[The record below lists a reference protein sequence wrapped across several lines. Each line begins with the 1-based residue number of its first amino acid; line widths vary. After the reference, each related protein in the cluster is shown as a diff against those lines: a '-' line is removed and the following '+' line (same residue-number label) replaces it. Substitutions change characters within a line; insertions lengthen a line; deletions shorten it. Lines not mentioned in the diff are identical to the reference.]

1 MVISDVLMP
10 RMNGFELCEKLKSE
24 EEYWHL
30 PVILLTAKTDLAD
43 NIHGL
48 NLGADA
54 YVGKPFDPSYL
65 LAVVQNIFANR
76 ARIQPVV
83 RTLTAES
90 LDVREN
96 GEAEIPLDE
105 RERAFLGKLYE
116 LLDKRLSD
124 EEYNVLSLA
133 REIGISRSS
142 LYSKIKLMTGKSP
155 QIFFSEYRLNRAKDF
170 LESGDFTVSEVAY
183 KVGFCSLAG
192 FSRSFKKQFGYSPSK
207 AKS

>member
-1 MVISDVLMP
+1 M
-10 RMNGFELCEKLKSE
+10 
-24 EEYWHL
+24 
-30 PVILLTAKTDLAD
+30 
-43 NIHGL
+43 
-48 NLGADA
+48 
-54 YVGKPFDPSYL
+54 
-65 LAVVQNIFANR
+65 AVVQNIFANR

-155 QIFFSEYRLNRAKDF
+155 QIFFSEYRLNRA
-170 LESGDFTVSEVAY
+170 
-183 KVGFCSLAG
+183 
-192 FSRSFKKQFGYSPSK
+192 
-207 AKS
+207 